1 MNKETTSWVH
11 VTTDHDIINTGGN
24 CICRICTTKFVRPTL
39 NHGIIPN
46 SDDVQCNSVPKQ
58 KRIII
63 QDWRSSRGDAWL
75 RRTSA
80 NNLLPLENAG
90 NFLKKPLPRCPT
102 VFELLQKS
110 LVLIYPSVRQSL
122 YFILQSTIIPE
133 KKCIQFYDLFLAF
146 EQREH
151 RPNQFC

>member
-1 MNKETTSWVH
+1 M
-11 VTTDHDIINTGGN
+11 
-24 CICRICTTKFVRPTL
+24 
-39 NHGIIPN
+39 
-46 SDDVQCNSVPKQ
+46 
-58 KRIII
+58 
-63 QDWRSSRGDAWL
+63 WL

-90 NFLKKPLPRCPT
+90 NFLMKPLPRCPT
-102 VFELLQKS
+102 VFELPQKS

-151 RPNQFC
+151 LISSAKVLLCLAFVYLFSAFILFIIIVIFMHPCFFLKKDYSSI